1 MKHTKLRVG
10 LLVTCLAFMAMY
22 LKSLYLKSLVRPA
35 RLW

>member
-1 MKHTKLRVG
+1 MKYTKLRVG

-22 LKSLYLKSLVRPA
+22 LKSLVCPA